1 MNINCFQRASSQGTS
16 GKHSLDKSNSSVDN
30 KSGGEMNGK
39 NSLARDQSVT
49 SIASTGLAVM
59 RSKVSQDNKSG
70 GEMNGKINNR
80 IQHAYYLST
89 DYLQSKMQ
97 NADLGEL
104 ILALR
109 SRAAAIRNGQ
119 LASVIF
125 MRTRIPKKLHV
136 IALFTL

>member
-39 NSLARDQSVT
+39 NSLTRDQSVT

-70 GEMNGKINNR
+70 GEMNGKN
-80 IQHAYYLST
+80 
-89 DYLQSKMQ
+89 
-97 NADLGEL
+97 
-104 ILALR
+104 
-109 SRAAAIRNGQ
+109 
-119 LASVIF
+119 
-125 MRTRIPKKLHV
+125 
-136 IALFTL
+136 

>member
-136 IALFTL
+136 IALFTS